1 MVNNTNLLNVDS
13 VESLGQKK
21 VLVIDD
27 FANVRKSIK
36 GMLSSIGVSQIVE
49 AATAARAVLAIKDN
63 SFDIVI
69 CDYNLGPGRD
79 GQQLLE
85 EVRANNILSY
95 RTVYVMVTA
104 ETSRDMVMGAI
115 EFQPD
120 DYLAKPFAFETL
132 KQRVYRWIDRQNKL
146 DRLLGA
152 MDTQNDEKILLES
165 EKVMSGDSRF
175 RSFAQKKAV
184 ETMVRLGKSPEA
196 RALINQIN
204 QKRQQGWT
212 QIELANILVQEKQD
226 LKAIEV
232 LKKALI
238 QEPNLLAGYDLMASC
253 YQRIGDQQ
261 SAQDSLKKGVVRSPR
276 NIARQKQLGDVSL
289 ELDDIETAAKCY
301 KYVVS
306 LSDETMHENE
316 ENHESLIRS
325 IKDLYDQSKDSKEQ
339 RRLLADANKFLKD
352 LSNKFQDSESANLF
366 SKVFQYKFAKV
377 DKDKSDKVDGF
388 LKETLAVIESISVE
402 LGVDVAQILYEEDR
416 YQDAQQ
422 FGHHIHPT
430 RASLVPLTW
439 NSKDKLR
446 FENLS
451 GMALSAKV
459 QMHQQSFEHKILFTH
474 RGLSGPSILQIS
486 NYWQP
491 GNHINIDFLPSN
503 NISSLIEQA
512 LQENSKQTLKQLIK
526 GLWPARWIDSWFSCE
541 LLNKQLAQ
549 LSKQNMSTLEQMI
562 HHWVFSP
569 GGDEGYRTAEVT
581 IGGVD
586 CNEVSSKT
594 MQSQLQSGLFFAGE
608 VLDVTGHLGGFNF
621 QWAWSSGFVAGAHC

>member
-1 MVNNTNLLNVDS
+1 MP
-13 VESLGQKK
+13 EQEP
-21 VLVIDD
+21 ID
-27 FANVRKSIK
+27 VSIK
-36 GMLSSIGVSQIVE
+36 LKHKISEIQCNEQAPSERFKVKANDQKFSAPALIISTGGLSIP
-49 AATAARAVLAIKDN
+49 T
-63 SFDIVI
+63 
-69 CDYNLGPGRD
+69 
-79 GQQLLE
+79 
-85 EVRANNILSY
+85 
-95 RTVYVMVTA
+95 
-104 ETSRDMVMGAI
+104 MGATG
-115 EFQPD
+115 F
-120 DYLAKPFAFETL
+120 
-132 KQRVYRWIDRQNKL
+132 
-146 DRLLGA
+146 
-152 MDTQNDEKILLES
+152 
-165 EKVMSGDSRF
+165 
-175 RSFAQKKAV
+175 
-184 ETMVRLGKSPEA
+184 
-196 RALINQIN
+196 
-204 QKRQQGWT
+204 
-212 QIELANILVQEKQD
+212 
-226 LKAIEV
+226 
-232 LKKALI
+232 
-238 QEPNLLAGYDLMASC
+238 GY
-253 YQRIGDQQ
+253 Q
-261 SAQDSLKKGVVRSPR
+261 V
-276 NIARQKQLGDVSL
+276 
-289 ELDDIETAAKCY
+289 
-301 KYVVS
+301 
-306 LSDETMHENE
+306 
-316 ENHESLIRS
+316 
-325 IKDLYDQSKDSKEQ
+325 
-339 RRLLADANKFLKD
+339 
-352 LSNKFQDSESANLF
+352 
-366 SKVFQYKFAKV
+366 
-377 DKDKSDKVDGF
+377 
-388 LKETLAVIESISVE
+388 
-402 LGVDVAQILYEEDR
+402 
-416 YQDAQQ
+416 AQQ

>member
-416 YQDAQQ
+416 YQDADQLVGRLKEIHKDDQGGVKKLVSLQSEPISRNLRIKAHKLNVQACQ
-422 FGHHIHPT
+422 FYEH
-430 RASLVPLTW
+430 
-439 NSKDKLR
+439 
-446 FENLS
+446 
-451 GMALSAKV
+451 
-459 QMHQQSFEHKILFTH
+459 QSFGEAADHFQKALEISPRHPGMILNYIESRMQIVKGEKTPQAVIKNCLGFVH
-474 RGLSGPSILQIS
+474 RLEYLEPSHYQYQRYQSIL
-486 NYWQP
+486 NKL
-491 GNHINIDFLPSN
+491 NK
-503 NISSLIEQA
+503 
-512 LQENSKQTLKQLIK
+512 LQE
-526 GLWPARWIDSWFSCE
+526 R
-541 LLNKQLAQ
+541 
-549 LSKQNMSTLEQMI
+549 
-562 HHWVFSP
+562 
-569 GGDEGYRTAEVT
+569 
-581 IGGVD
+581 
-586 CNEVSSKT
+586 
-594 MQSQLQSGLFFAGE
+594 
-608 VLDVTGHLGGFNF
+608 FN
-621 QWAWSSGFVAGAHC
+621 A